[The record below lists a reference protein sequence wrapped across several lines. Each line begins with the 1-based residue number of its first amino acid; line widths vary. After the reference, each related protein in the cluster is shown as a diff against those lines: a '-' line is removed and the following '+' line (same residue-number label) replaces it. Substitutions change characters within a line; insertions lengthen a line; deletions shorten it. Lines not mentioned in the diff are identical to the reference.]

1 MVEASLRV
9 LLDSVPCSSLLK
21 SQLLSAVTGVE
32 GHLMSKVS
40 VGVVS
45 VGPKTDVGGF
55 IKSSHER
62 ASEVEAGIRDS
73 RIRDAERKQADLRH
87 KLEAVQESLVLLQT
101 EQKSPSLAEVSKAQ
115 SLQSRRVR
123 HQFMEEE
130 SAKTNEAAEF
140 ARKLHREQLV
150 RKRRQRERGIDL
162 ANTAFK
168 ETEEFRDIKQRYDA
182 ILAHQK
188 EQKRQLIQDRAEA
201 RREEK
206 EMLRKAELQY
216 RSSISPVPKFRIY
229 EGKFKAQRAELKKQ
243 ELTAKRNVALQPSV
257 HSLNPTA
264 GNFPYA
270 KMSKASSSVHFQSK
284 AADPSYKTD
293 SFEASSQVVPTPA
306 LKRLAIFHGDAETS
320 HPVRTKRSVE
330 KSTITMSPF
339 AAPQGQYASQDTG
352 RIESRRVAEQSK
364 RHSSFDMK
372 LRHEPNEVSV
382 IDKEQALKMQ
392 VSKKFESLSDSDDEL
407 QLPMLVYHSALYK
420 AK

>member
-1 MVEASLRV
+1 
-9 LLDSVPCSSLLK
+9 
-21 SQLLSAVTGVE
+21 
-32 GHLMSKVS
+32 MSKVS
-40 VGVVS
+40 LGVVS

-62 ASEVEAGIRDS
+62 ASEVEAVIRDS
-73 RIRDAERKQADLRH
+73 RIREAERKQADLRH

-101 EQKSPSLAEVSKAQ
+101 EQKSPSLVDVSKAQ

-130 SAKTNEAAEF
+130 SVKTNEAAEF

-150 RKRRQRERGIDL
+150 RRRRQRERGIDL
-162 ANTAFK
+162 ANSAFK

-182 ILAHQK
+182 ILTHQK

-216 RSSISPVPKFRIY
+216 KSSISPVPKFRID
-229 EGKFKAQRAELKKQ
+229 EGKFKAQRAGMELKKQQ
-243 ELTAKRNVALQPSV
+243 ELTAKRSVALQPSV
-257 HSLNPTA
+257 PSLNPTA
-264 GNFPYA
+264 GNFPFA
-270 KMSKASSSVHFQSK
+270 KMSKANSSVHFHSK
-284 AADPSYKTD
+284 AADPSFKAD
-293 SFEASSQVVPTPA
+293 SFGPSSQVVPTPA
-306 LKRLAIFHGDAETS
+306 LKRLAIFHGDVETS

-330 KSTITMSPF
+330 KSTITMRPF
-339 AAPQGQYASQDTG
+339 AAHQGQYASQDIG

-364 RHSSFDMK
+364 RHMSFDMK

-382 IDKEQALKMQ
+382 SDKEQALKMQ
-392 VSKKFESLSDSDDEL
+392 VSRKFERLSDSDDEL
-407 QLPMLVYHSALYK
+407 QLPMLVYHSALYR